1 MSTPGSTPRY
11 LRACLMM
18 ALAGLVPAA
27 CTSSP
32 PAPGSSVVIAP
43 DQTASAESRPS
54 GAATTDP
61 DDPQAAVD
69 AQARRLSEAL
79 ARLNEP
85 TINLDTPEASPQ
97 VLWLEPV
104 AEDKPEAVL
113 PPPVV
118 EQVAAAEPAP
128 KPAVAPPATQ
138 PSLTTEQQQLLDQ
151 LRAAMLSSSN
161 PQMLQTIVAAA
172 STPSSSPANPEIV
185 PAVHVEA
192 PPAPAPTAE
201 EQAIDAPILHIGKL
215 ELCKRVESFGV
226 YDPIDTTSL
235 LVGRSARMIVYV
247 ELDHFQSRK
256 VSEQSYRVQLTQE
269 VTLYNEAD
277 GLAVW
282 QQPAVQI
289 QDESRNIRRDF
300 FVVQVVE
307 LPARLSVGKYILKVR
322 VTDQQS
328 QTFDEATASIHI
340 VADQS
345 VAQGPVGTATQR

>member
-1 MSTPGSTPRY
+1 MSTPQSTPRY
-11 LRACLMM
+11 LRVCLMT
-18 ALAGLVPAA
+18 ALAGLVLAA

-32 PAPGSSVVIAP
+32 PTPGSSVVIAP
-43 DQTASAESRPS
+43 DETALAEPRSSDP
-54 GAATTDP
+54 ATTDP
-61 DDPQAAVD
+61 NDPQAAAD
-69 AQARRLSEAL
+69 AQARRLREAL

-85 TINLDTPEASPQ
+85 TVNLDTPEASPQ

-104 AEDKPEAVL
+104 AGDKPKAS
-113 PPPVV
+113 PPPPAV

-128 KPAVAPPATQ
+128 TPAETSPATE
-138 PSLTTEQQQLLDQ
+138 PSLTPEQQRLLDQ
-151 LRAAMLSSSN
+151 LRAAMVNSSN
-161 PQMLQTIVAAA
+161 PQMLQAIVAAA
-172 STPSSSPANPEIV
+172 STPPPSPSDAEIV
-185 PAVHVEA
+185 PAVHAVPPTPAA
-192 PPAPAPTAE
+192 PPAA

-235 LVGRSARMIVYV
+235 LVGRAARMIVYV

-256 VSEQSYRVQLTQE
+256 ISEQAYRVQLTQE

-289 QDESRNIRRDF
+289 QDESRNVRRDF

-345 VAQGPVGTATQR
+345 VAQGPTGAANRR